1 MTVTE
6 QIQYLR
12 DFAHSLGCELV
23 TEGTVGFNRPCVG
36 IIDPQ
41 IGSYVDYNPVDYD
54 AFFESN
60 DSTIDKYFYFGY
72 NSLLEPPAD
81 VTHAYHKHSC
91 MAVLSNGIGN
101 VAAIDQLYKWVKSI
115 LANAGD
121 SGSVV
126 KLVKYRINKNF
137 NEWGDPYKVAIVLEK
152 N

>member
-12 DFAHSLGCELV
+12 EFAHSLGCELV
-23 TEGTVGFNRPCVG
+23 IEGKVGLNRPCVG
-36 IIDPQ
+36 IVDTQ
-41 IGSYVDYNPVDYD
+41 IGCYVDYNPVDYD
-54 AFFESN
+54 AFLVST
-60 DSTIDKYFYFGY
+60 DSTLDKYFYFGN

-91 MAVLSNGIGN
+91 MAILSNGIGN
-101 VAAIDQLYKWVKSI
+101 VAAIDQLHKWVKSI
-115 LANAGD
+115 LANAED

-126 KLVKYRINKNF
+126 KLVKYCINENSTVR
-137 NEWGDPYKVAIVLEK
+137 EDPYKVAIVLEK